1 MALPLDH
8 IGFHSGLANA
18 LGEYLALRRAL
29 GRRYAGEEAVLRR
42 WDDFLR
48 QEFGKVRLVRPEMF
62 HRWAETLPHLH
73 PTVRRN
79 RLRIVRNFLLFRAR
93 QHPNTFIPD
102 LETFPKP
109 SPHRPPRLVSVPE
122 MARVIAAASKL
133 PVSHQNALRP
143 QTVRLALLLLFCC
156 GLRRGELLRLQW
168 KHCDLQEN
176 VLQIEATKFH
186 KSRLVPLS
194 SSVAQA
200 LRQYQQLRRR
210 RNLAVQPSDRLIW
223 SCNPIAAET
232 VYSAAALA
240 HNWQFLCLMAGV
252 LDERGRP
259 PRLHDLRHSFA
270 VSRLELW
277 YKAGKDLQ
285 SKLPHLATYLGHINP
300 VSTHHYLHLTPGL
313 REAANRRLHKHAF
326 RIFAN
331 GGVR

>member
-1 MALPLDH
+1 
-8 IGFHSGLANA
+8 
-18 LGEYLALRRAL
+18 
-29 GRRYAGEEAVLRR
+29 
-42 WDDFLR
+42 
-48 QEFGKVRLVRPEMF
+48 
-62 HRWAETLPHLH
+62 
-73 PTVRRN
+73 
-79 RLRIVRNFLLFRAR
+79 
-93 QHPNTFIPD
+93 
-102 LETFPKP
+102 
-109 SPHRPPRLVSVPE
+109 

-133 PVSHQNALRP
+133 PVSHQNVLRP

-168 KHCDLQEN
+168 KDCDLQEN

-194 SSVAQA
+194 PSVARA
-200 LRQYQQLRRR
+200 LKRYQQVRRR

-223 SCNPIAAET
+223 SCNPIASET
-232 VYSAAALA
+232 VYSAAGLT

-270 VSRLELW
+270 VARLELW

-300 VSTHHYLHLTPGL
+300 VSTHHYLHLTPEL
-313 REAANRRLHKHAF
+313 REAANRRFHEHAI
-326 RIFAN
+326 RIFAD
-331 GGVR
+331 GGIQ